1 MLMSGSTIIRSM
13 LPAEVDALREIEQ
26 KARARYRSL
35 SGFEKFA
42 DMPPIAAD
50 RFGGGWTVVATQ
62 DEEPVGF
69 AIVQRVDAMAY
80 LANISVLP
88 EASGEN
94 VGTSLLEKAVRDAA
108 TMGFLRM
115 ALTTF
120 KDPRWNGPW
129 FRRLGFSLM
138 PPEHIGPGLQAILQ
152 RHATFLDMSNRETL
166 WTSLL
171 ERLV

>member
-1 MLMSGSTIIRSM
+1 MAGSTIIRSM

-42 DMPPIAAD
+42 DTPPIAAD
-50 RFGGGWTVVATQ
+50 RFAGGWTVVATQ

-88 EASGEN
+88 EASGET

-108 TMGFLRM
+108 TMGFSRM
-115 ALTTF
+115 ALATF

-138 PPEHIGPGLQAILQ
+138 PLEHFGPGLQAILQ
-152 RHATFLDMSNRETL
+152 RHETFLDMSNRETL
-166 WTSLL
+166 WKSLL